1 MNKKRAKEIILAHAC
16 CSFTN
21 IENKLCEKCP
31 WNNKEDCEK
40 TMIDVKLITEA
51 IIAINC

>member
-1 MNKKRAKEIILAHAC
+1 MDKQRARDILFVHAC

-31 WNNKEDCEK
+31 WNDTEDCEK
-40 TMIDVKLITEA
+40 TMIDEKLITEA